1 MRYEKMAESIEV
13 IVHFATNGIRPLRFL
28 WKGNSH
34 RVRSVRGRWTTLEGK
49 RKCRHYAVTTNSV
62 GNCEISFDTETM
74 AWRIESVAIP
84 D

>member
-1 MRYEKMAESIEV
+1 MRYEQLKESIEV

-34 RVRSVRGRWTTLEGK
+34 RVRSVKGRWTTLEGK
-49 RKCRHYAVTTNSV
+49 QKHRHYAVTTDSV
-62 GNCEISFDTETM
+62 GNCEISFDVDTM
-74 AWRIESVAIP
+74 SWKIESVLIP